1 MYEVKNSCGHA
12 GYTKYRFILEAC
24 KRAKLKFLDA
34 GKEADLHGSNMAA
47 IPNGPSLYGSAMVAM
62 PNEAANSYDLGS
74 ERAKVK
80 VLEVG
85 KEAKLK
91 MVFESLGAVT
101 FTDVSQ
107 C

>member
-12 GYTKYRFILEAC
+12 GYAEYRFILEAC

-47 IPNGPSLYGSAMVAM
+47 IPNGPSLYGSATVAM
-62 PNEAANSYDLGS
+62 PNEAANSYDLGL
-74 ERAKVK
+74 ERSKLK

-85 KEAKLK
+85 KEANLK